1 MSSDNLDND
10 KHSSF
15 EDLLEMDNSVS
26 KHHKNLR
33 AVATEMFK
41 EYNNTSPE
49 IMQKNVQLKKDNI
62 IWEIKWVLKL
72 LMLKMII
79 RLEGLQI
86 Y

>member
-26 KHHKNLR
+26 KYHKNLR
-33 AVATEMFK
+33 AVATEIFK
-41 EYNNTSPE
+41 EYNNTFQRSCK
-49 IMQKNVQLKKDNI
+49 KNVQLKKDNI